1 MFRLKSKRALTS
13 TQIIAFGF
21 LGAIVIGTML
31 LMLPISSQS
40 GEWTNIVDALFTATT
55 SVCVTGLTTVSTLE
69 HWSFFGHVVILVLVQ
84 LGGLGVVTF
93 ATIVLLLLGKKIT
106 LKERML
112 LQESYNLDTLQGL
125 VKLTKKILIG
135 SLIVEGIGALLYCV
149 VLIPKYHFYDGV
161 QKSIF
166 LAVSAFCNAGMDLLG
181 NNSLQN
187 YSDNVLINVVTM
199 GLIILGGLGFPV
211 WWDCIRIARIRR
223 KEHLGI
229 GSLIRRFELHSKLVL
244 TVTGILIFGS
254 FLLILLMEWNNPRT
268 LGNLSIG
275 DKCLNAMFQSV
286 TLRTA
291 GFYTIPQEN
300 FGDASSLLFLI
311 LMFIGGSPSGTAGG
325 VKTVTIAMVILAAL
339 SVVKG
344 NEDTEVFHRKVKSW
358 YVKKGL
364 AVVLISFSAVMVS
377 SMLLLIIEKKPFLDI
392 IYETFSA
399 IATVGLSRNVTGS
412 LSTAGK
418 LVIVCAM
425 YIGRIG
431 PISMALFFN
440 SRKSKTVG
448 RTLPEARII
457 VG

>member
-1 MFRLKSKRALTS
+1 MFRLKEKRSLTP

-21 LGAIVIGTML
+21 LGAILIGTIL
-31 LMLPISSQS
+31 LMLPVSSQS
-40 GEWTNIVDALFTATT
+40 REWTGIVDALFTATT

-69 HWSFFGHVVILVLVQ
+69 HWSFFGHLVILGLIQ
-84 LGGLGVVTF
+84 FGGLGVVTF
-93 ATIVLLLLGKKIT
+93 ATTVFMILRKRIT
-106 LKERML
+106 LKERIL

-125 VKLTKKILIG
+125 VKLTKKILMG
-135 SLIVEGIGALLYCV
+135 SLVVEGSGALLYCI
-149 VLIPKYHFYDGV
+149 VLIPQYNFWDGV
-161 QKSIF
+161 QKSVF
-166 LAVSAFCNAGMDLLG
+166 LSVSAFCNAGMDLLG

-187 YSDNVLINVVTM
+187 YSDNVLINLVTM

-211 WWDCIRIARIRR
+211 WWDCIRIARIKRR
-223 KEHLGI
+223 EHI
-229 GSLIRRFELHSKLVL
+229 SFRSLIRRFELHSKLVF

-254 FLLILLMEWNNPRT
+254 FLIILLVEWNNPLT
-268 LGNLSIG
+268 LGNLSFG

-300 FGDASSLLFLI
+300 FADASSLLFLI

-344 NEDTEVFHRKVKSW
+344 NEDTEVFHRKVKGW
-358 YVKKGL
+358 YIKKGL

-377 SMLLLIIEKKPFLDI
+377 GILLLSIEKKPFLDI

-399 IATVGLSRNVTGS
+399 IGTVGLSRNVTGS

-418 LVIVCAM
+418 LIIIGAM

-431 PISMALFFN
+431 PISMAVFFN
-440 SRKSKTVG
+440 SKKSKTAG